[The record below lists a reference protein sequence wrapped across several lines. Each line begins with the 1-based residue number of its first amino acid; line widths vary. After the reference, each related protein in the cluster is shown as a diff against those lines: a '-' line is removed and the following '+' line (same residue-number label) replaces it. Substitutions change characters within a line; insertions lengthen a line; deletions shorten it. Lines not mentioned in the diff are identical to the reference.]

1 MTVEAPATGVAPQP
15 SQPPVGA
22 WRRYRV
28 PVIVVGALVVAI
40 AVAAWTGRSD
50 QQYPDPLDPRN
61 PGENG
66 AQALARVLDQDGVD
80 VTVARSAAELQR
92 ARVDDRTT
100 VLVTD
105 TANLAPSTIRDLEQ
119 QAAPGLLV
127 LADPPPY
134 VLKELDRLAT
144 RVDGDVHGVSADCSV
159 LGLTEDLELTV
170 DSATAYDADGCFPTS
185 RGHLVATG
193 PSGAVYVGATD
204 AFTNDQILR
213 GDNAAVALRLLGQRD
228 RLVWYVA
235 SLDDTAPGESVGLS
249 SLLPRWLKPALWMVF
264 LAAVG
269 LLLWRVRRLGP
280 LSTEPLPVVVRAV
293 ETAQSR
299 GRMYRKGGDRAH
311 AADALRVAAQRR
323 LAERLALGRH
333 AQEAAIVAAVA
344 DRLGRTQGEVA
355 VVLARSAPPPA
366 TDHDLVRLGQ
376 ELSTMTREVRP
387 E

>member
-1 MTVEAPATGVAPQP
+1 
-15 SQPPVGA
+15 
-22 WRRYRV
+22 V
-28 PVIVVGALVVAI
+28 PVIVVGALVLAI
-40 AVAAWTGRSD
+40 AVAAWTGRND

-66 AQALARVLDQDGVD
+66 AQALAEVLDRDGVD
-80 VTVARSAAELQR
+80 VTVARSAAELER
-92 ARVDDRTT
+92 AGVDDRTT

-105 TANLAPSTIRDLEQ
+105 TANLAPSTIRQLKE

-127 LADPPPY
+127 LTDPPPY
-134 VLKELDRLAT
+134 VLSALDRVDT
-144 RVDGDVHGVSADCSV
+144 RIDADVHGVAARCSD
-159 LGLTEDLELTV
+159 LGLSADLELTV
-170 DSATAYDADGCFPTS
+170 DTATAYDADGCFPTS
-185 RGHLVATG
+185 QGHLIATG
-193 PSGAVYVGATD
+193 PSGTVYVGATD
-204 AFTNDQILR
+204 ALTNDQILR

-249 SLLPRWLKPALWMVF
+249 SLLPRWLEPALWMGF
-264 LAAVG
+264 LALVA

-333 AQEAAIVAAVA
+333 ADEAAIVAAVA
-344 DRLGRTQGEVA
+344 ERLGRTQGEVA
-355 VVLARSAPPPA
+355 VALSRAAPPPT

-376 ELSTMTREVRP
+376 ELSRMTREVRP

>member
-1 MTVEAPATGVAPQP
+1 M
-15 SQPPVGA
+15 
-22 WRRYRV
+22 
-28 PVIVVGALVVAI
+28 
-40 AVAAWTGRSD
+40 
-50 QQYPDPLDPRN
+50 
-61 PGENG
+61 
-66 AQALARVLDQDGVD
+66 
-80 VTVARSAAELQR
+80 
-92 ARVDDRTT
+92 
-100 VLVTD
+100 
-105 TANLAPSTIRDLEQ
+105 
-119 QAAPGLLV
+119 
-127 LADPPPY
+127 LADPPAY
-134 VLKELDRLAT
+134 VLRELDRLDT
-144 RVDGDVHGVSADCSV
+144 RIDGDVHGVTADCST

-170 DSATAYDADGCFPTS
+170 DSATSYDADGCFPS
-185 RGHLVATG
+185 SGGHLVATG

-249 SLLPRWLKPALWMVF
+249 TLLPRWLKPALWMVL
-264 LAAVG
+264 LALVG

-333 AQEAAIVAAVA
+333 APEAAVVAAVA

-355 VVLARSAPPPA
+355 LVLARSAPPPA